1 MALAFDCLE
10 VVCSIANNSVYQLE
24 PQLLVNPPSVPAQA
38 PPQALVAP
46 DPSTD
51 ETIQAFTD
59 TLNQAVGPTRETLLR
74 DKAIFPRGLRP
85 EFGRQGGIDAGMLR
99 EITAIRDVRKNKH
112 PVENNLVKDQTLD
125 PSQENFLKLEAASAI
140 MDFAADLVPMIVGN
154 STGIETFSGEV
165 VGSFVGVI
173 PEFYLLVSK
182 CHEIS
187 SGKVRVASANETVET
202 LVNLLAKID
211 GFQKTNKGSLAPGD
225 EQKLADLRTKIDGL
239 KEGLKA
245 TIKLNTEAIL
255 DARTERK
262 HILVGLGGGAIEFG
276 SAATQAAAEHTGNA
290 ALGTAGASLGLVA
303 GPLSMYFT
311 GKVIKEEGERTE
323 DYRKNQISALTALK
337 NHPGYR
343 TESSAGE
350 AVSLTRALSKMAT
363 ERSSVKESRLK
374 RGLFATGFAATLVG
388 TVQSGLLLGGVA
400 GAANTFGLIASG
412 LGVAVFIGFLGYGI
426 YKLATS
432 KASSTKELQKA
443 AFHNG
448 GEHPKMLLELARIQS
463 LKAKNDITTV
473 VLRERLRDAI
483 QLIKEGDSHEQK
495 KEKLTTALRPLA
507 EASPEG
513 KEVADGVIR
522 EILYQFPKT
531 DFVDFTVDQE
541 RQGGGVKSR
550 EEVFQS
556 LLESALDRSLASR
569 QIEKLVASKN
579 KAHVDLVDN
588 ETWSKAILDH
598 LLTDRPSVLKE
609 ALNDAFPVPC
619 EMPTP
624 DSVVE
629 AVKACKAR
637 FEEIGVEAN
646 TVEAMRPILREKLLE
661 TSSPET
667 ADRLTDVVINHLF
680 PRIDGVESL
689 RKLEDIL
696 DQSKDLKKR
705 ITDSHTR
712 AFQDAL
718 QASSIEM
725 GKLSAARKLLR
736 RDPEMLLYTMIDAIQ
751 RADREDRVDDSNL
764 LKSELAKYGVSEE
777 TLADALKAESI
788 NQRLDAAGLIAKSL
802 NFL

>member
-1 MALAFDCLE
+1 VALAFDCLE
-10 VVCSIANNSVYQLE
+10 VVCSIANNSVSQLQ
-24 PQLLVNPPSVPAQA
+24 PQLLVNPPPVQAEA
-38 PPQALVAP
+38 PPQVLVDP
-46 DPSTD
+46 DPSAD
-51 ETIQAFTD
+51 RKIQAFTD

-125 PSQENFLKLEAASAI
+125 PSQENFLKLEAGSAI
-140 MDFAADLVPMIVGN
+140 VDLAADLVPMIVGN
-154 STGIETFSGEV
+154 STGIETFSSEV
-165 VGSFVGVI
+165 VGSFVGAI

-182 CHEIS
+182 CREIS
-187 SGKVRVASANETVET
+187 SGEVRVASAIET
-202 LVNLLAKID
+202 LKTLDKLLDEID
-211 GFQKTNKGSLAPGD
+211 GFQKTNQGSLTPGD
-225 EQKLADLRTKIDGL
+225 EQKLADLGTKIKGL
-239 KEGLKA
+239 REGLEA
-245 TIKLNTEAIL
+245 TFKLNIGLIL
-255 DARTERK
+255 DARAERK

-311 GKVIKEEGERTE
+311 GKVIKEEGERTD

-400 GAANTFGLIASG
+400 GASAVGMVASG
-412 LGVAVFIGFLGYGI
+412 LGVAVFFGFVGYGI

-432 KASSTKELQKA
+432 KASSTKQLQKA

-531 DFVDFTVDQE
+531 DFVDFMVDQE
-541 RQGGGVKSR
+541 RQGAGVKSR

-556 LLESALDRSLASR
+556 LLESALNSSLASR

-579 KAHVDLVDN
+579 KAHVALVDN